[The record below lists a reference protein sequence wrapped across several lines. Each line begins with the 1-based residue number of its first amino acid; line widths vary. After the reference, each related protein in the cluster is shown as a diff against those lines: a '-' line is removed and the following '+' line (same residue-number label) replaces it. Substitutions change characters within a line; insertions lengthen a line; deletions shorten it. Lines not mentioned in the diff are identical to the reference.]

1 MTQSHA
7 LSPDGSHLVE
17 RLRQA
22 DADTPAVLRTVPTQ
36 VPASPDEAA
45 ATPEILYTLDRRGC
59 LTGWNR
65 SLETLCGLSAADL
78 KGRPIVELFVDDD
91 WPPVREA
98 LRKAFDGYGEGEGR
112 LVASNGARRRY
123 HLSGVSLKDE
133 DLQVI
138 GITGIARD
146 LTAPAERGAVMARL
160 TTEVERQT
168 QLLDAV
174 LSASPDHIYMFD
186 RGGRISYVNQAAAA
200 AFGRSIA
207 EIVGKTSR
215 EIGLPAVITD
225 AGMTMRKSVFA
236 GGSPVTG
243 ETRLRTVHG
252 WRDFM
257 YTLSPVQGADGHVDA
272 VVVTASDITER
283 KHSEDRAGLL
293 REIAEHIGSSNDI
306 MEAFSQVLPRTAA
319 ALDCRGALLF
329 QIDPDSGQGRMVA
342 AHGINEALMMFVR
355 ALSFAANEPF
365 EGRLHRG
372 ETVVLNDLREQHW
385 LPAGIYERFGLRALL
400 AAPLRVR
407 GVEQGALVAF
417 HTKRGAR
424 FDDGHAEICRGI
436 ARQLA
441 VAMESARLQ
450 DRLQDEADVST
461 ALARVG
467 RELIGPVG
475 SRELLH
481 RLCELTTA
489 EVRCDFCHIWLWQ
502 EAEGAYTMAASH
514 GDSPE
519 HDEWLRSVRMTRERI
534 APALAHAATSGSV
547 SVDVSELRGQPLGQ
561 IAEAL
566 GITAALLIEL
576 RRGEDV
582 TGLYVAG
589 YRGQSDTFSAKQ
601 ERIARGIAQLGSLGL
616 ESAQLLERFESA
628 SRLKSDFLAT
638 VSHEL
643 RTPIHIVVGYHEMLL
658 DGEMGELTPEQT
670 KTLRRTAQSAT
681 ELSDLIT
688 AILDAGKIEADR
700 MRLDLA
706 ETDLSRLVR
715 EIDTEMHV
723 LREAR
728 PNVQLNWHVEDAE
741 CRILTD
747 REKLKVVLKNLIG
760 NALKF
765 TNDGSV
771 DVRLVAQSEAI
782 EVSVTDTGIGIPRTQ
797 LQSIFEAFRQVDGS
811 TTRKFNGVG
820 LGLYIAQHF
829 AQMLGGRIAVE
840 SEEHRGSTFRLWL
853 PLEIRSRSVG
863 SVGGPGPKLLAAVA
877 A

>member
-7 LSPDGSHLVE
+7 LSPDGSHLGE
-17 RLRQA
+17 RLRQV
-22 DADTPAVLRTVPTQ
+22 DTDTPSALRNVRSQ
-36 VPASPDEAA
+36 LPAGPDDVA

-112 LVASNGARRRY
+112 LVAKNGARRRY
-123 HLSGVSLKDE
+123 HLSGVSLKDQ

-146 LTAPAERGAVMARL
+146 LTAPAERGAVMAWL

-186 RGGRISYVNQAAAA
+186 RGGRICYVNQAAAA

-225 AGMTMRKSVFA
+225 AGMTLRKSVFA
-236 GGSPVTG
+236 NGSPVTG
-243 ETRLRTVHG
+243 ETRWRTVNG

-257 YTLSPVQGADGHVDA
+257 YTLSPVPGADGCVDA

-283 KHSEDRAGLL
+283 KRTEDRAELL
-293 REIAEHIGSSNDI
+293 REITEHISSSTDI
-306 MEAFSQVLPRTAA
+306 MEAFAQVLPRTAA
-319 ALDCRGALLF
+319 ALDCRGALVF
-329 QIDPDSGQGRMVA
+329 QIDPDGGRARMVA
-342 AHGINEALMMFVR
+342 AHGINEVLTPFIR
-355 ALSFAANEPF
+355 ALSFPPNEPF
-365 EGRLHRG
+365 DGRLQNG
-372 ETVVLNDLREQHW
+372 ETIVLNDMREQRW
-385 LPAGIYERFGLRALL
+385 LPAGIYERFGLRALM
-400 AAPLRVR
+400 AVPLRIR
-407 GVEQGALVAF
+407 GLGLGALVTF

-424 FDDGHAEICRGI
+424 FDDAHVEICRGI

-441 VAMESARLQ
+441 AAMESACLQ
-450 DRLQDEADVST
+450 ERLQDEAEVST
-461 ALARVG
+461 ALAHVG

-502 EAEGAYTMAASH
+502 ETEGAYTMAASH

-519 HDEWLRSVRMTRERI
+519 HEEWLRSVLMTRERI
-534 APALAHAATSGSV
+534 APALAHASV
-547 SVDVSELRGQPLGQ
+547 SGVANVSVAELRGHPLGQ
-561 IAEAL
+561 IVEAL

-582 TGLYVAG
+582 TGLYIAG
-589 YRGQSDTFSAKQ
+589 HRGQSDTFSAKQ

-616 ESAQLLERFESA
+616 ESAQLLERFENA

-638 VSHEL
+638 ISHEL

-658 DGEMGELTPEQT
+658 DGEMGELTPEQI
-670 KTLRRTAQSAT
+670 KTLKRTAASAT
-681 ELSDLIT
+681 ELSELIT
-688 AILDAGKIEADR
+688 AILDAGRIEADR

-715 EIDTEMHV
+715 EIDTEMRA
-723 LREAR
+723 LREER
-728 PNVQLNWHVEDAE
+728 PNVELNWRVEGAAR
-741 CRILTD
+741 RIVTD
-747 REKLKVVLKNLIG
+747 RSKLKVVLKNLVG

-771 DVRLVAQSEAI
+771 DIRLVAESEAI
-782 EVSVTDTGIGIPRTQ
+782 EVSVIDTGIGIPQAQ
-797 LQSIFEAFRQVDGS
+797 LQTIFEAFRQVDGS
-811 TTRKFNGVG
+811 TTRRFNGVG
-820 LGLYIAQHF
+820 LGLYIARHF
-829 AQMLGGRIAVE
+829 AQMLGGRISVE
-840 SEEHRGSTFRLWL
+840 SEEHRGSTFRLRL
-853 PLEIRSRSVG
+853 PLENRSRAIS
-863 SVGGPGPKLLAAVA
+863 GPGPKPIAAVA